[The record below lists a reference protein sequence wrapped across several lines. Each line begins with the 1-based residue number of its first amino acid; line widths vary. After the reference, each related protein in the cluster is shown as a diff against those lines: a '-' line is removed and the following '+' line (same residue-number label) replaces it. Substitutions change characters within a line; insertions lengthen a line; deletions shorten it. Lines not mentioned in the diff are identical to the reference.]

1 MDGTLPHF
9 INHNQRSFCS
19 RCGTSLVL
27 QYRGYASGRE
37 PNSRL
42 CGSCRVP
49 LPGLVGKDDT
59 CYGRGNGFELPETSD
74 PINQVER
81 RYLSIMFCDL
91 VNWTGLVTRLDPE
104 DLLQLIQ
111 TYRNLCVETI
121 KYYGGFTAG
130 YAGDGTM
137 SYFGYPRTHEDDAE
151 RAVYA
156 ALDLLN
162 SVKTRKTELA
172 AVAGNSISVRIGI
185 ASGLVVVG
193 NSTGTGS
200 VLEKTV
206 IGQAPNLAAR
216 LQSMAQPGTAI
227 VSTATRNLVQNRF
240 RLKNIGM
247 NSLAGFEKT
256 QVLWQVVDET
266 DASTRFHNSR
276 HINEPGLVGRDEE
289 FKHMIRQ
296 WNRVRC
302 RDGRVVLICGET
314 GIGKSKLLE
323 TLCVHVSRES
333 CNRFVYR
340 CSPLY
345 RNNDMRSCL
354 ARLQATVGS
363 VSGYTGARQSL
374 TGNPGETRPC
384 LIILEDAQWLTP
396 AALELVTELIMQI
409 PGKPVLLA
417 ISHRLHFRPPAPWLE
432 RGHVEKIS
440 LSPINRSAA
449 ELLIR
454 QIAGEIR
461 IPAPLVSRIV
471 NEADGIPFFLEELT
485 RTALQ
490 AWRPGNRILPQ
501 LPEDTAIPE
510 KVRTVLMTR
519 LDQDSS
525 SREAAQI
532 CAALG
537 REFSYDMLAK
547 VWPHNPKKLDL
558 ALNSLCSSGLL
569 SKTGNG
575 NDARYAFKW
584 TLMRAVAYQ
593 SMLKRVRQKL
603 HRRISEIML
612 EHFPEYARLHPEL
625 LNHHSA
631 RAGERGNR

>member
-1 MDGTLPHF
+1 M
-9 INHNQRSFCS
+9 
-19 RCGTSLVL
+19 
-27 QYRGYASGRE
+27 
-37 PNSRL
+37 
-42 CGSCRVP
+42 
-49 LPGLVGKDDT
+49 VGKDDA
-59 CYGRGNGFELPETSD
+59 CYGRGNGFELPATSD

-91 VNWTGLVTRLDPE
+91 VNSTGLVTRLDPE

-156 ALDLLN
+156 ALDLLD
-162 SVKTRKTELA
+162 SFKTRKTELA
-172 AVAGNSISVRIGI
+172 DVAGNSISVRIGI

-256 QVLWQVVDET
+256 QLWQVVDET

-296 WNRVRC
+296 WNRARR

-323 TLCVHVSRES
+323 TVCAHVSRQN

-340 CSPLY
+340 CSPLN
-345 RNNDMRSCL
+345 RNNDLASCL
-354 ARLQATVGS
+354 ARLQAIVRS
-363 VSGYTGARQSL
+363 FSGYTGARQSR
-374 TGNPGETRPC
+374 TGKPDEARPC

-396 AALELVTELIMQI
+396 GALDLLTELIMQI

-432 RGHVEKIS
+432 RDHVEKVS
-440 LSPINRSAA
+440 LSPINRSAS

-454 QIAGEIR
+454 QITGEIR

-490 AWRPGNRILPQ
+490 AWRPGSRSLPQ
-501 LPEDTAIPE
+501 LLEDTEIPE
-510 KVRTVLMTR
+510 RVHTVLMTR

-537 REFSYDMLAK
+537 REFSYDMLVK
-547 VWPHNPKKLDL
+547 VWAHNPKKLDL
-558 ALNSLCSSGLL
+558 ALNSLCRSGLL

-575 NDARYAFKW
+575 DDTRYAFKW

-593 SMLKRVRQKL
+593 SMLKRVRQNL
-603 HRRISEIML
+603 HRRISEIIL

-625 LNHHSA
+625 LNHHSSL
-631 RAGERGNR
+631 AGDRENR